1 MATISKMIKT
11 IATPVLRMKSNNFC
25 INGKRRTFIS
35 LYSLNSLN
43 SLKSLKSLKLLMV
56 EEILCDVRRQIRSIV
71 NLCEEFGVRHTR
83 AKFTHQN
90 NFYLM
95 RKEKRLIFLSAIF
108 VPRTIARSGSSAIW
122 NGIPVF
128 FERRRSKPLIKAP
141 PPAR

>member
-1 MATISKMIKT
+1 MVEKFCAMHLTT
-11 IATPVLRMKSNNFC
+11 AKSSMMRLFLC
-25 INGKRRTFIS
+25 K
-35 LYSLNSLN
+35 LPQP
-43 SLKSLKSLKLLMV
+43 KKLLVV

-90 NFYLM
+90 NFYRI
-95 RKEKRLIFLSAIF
+95 RKENRLIFFSAML
-108 VPRTIARSGSSAIW
+108 VPRTTERSGSSAMW

-128 FERRRSKPLIKAP
+128 FERRRSSPLINAP